1 MSERDSLKNSYFT
14 HRGTSTPLEYASRI
28 QQYAQQLRE
37 EQAFRTQ
44 IVQHIATDIHLHL
57 TRLKPELTNKSFNLS
72 KAVIYLEK
80 LFRNIFQEQE
90 FWEQKAT
97 WIVSHLDAWSLEG
110 KEPDHPTLLISKTT
124 GIYSTTEDKEFYI
137 ISLCA
142 SKTAGEFLQKFNLY
156 SLSLE
161 TLQSLLGM
169 EPQNSMPATKAPLF
183 QTHEDTPVMTS
194 QPYLTGVQACFGAE
208 LWEDVDGIPRF
219 RRFFGEGFI
228 EHNIIQHHPETNRL
242 ELVAGN
248 AAWEIIHQLGLE
260 TAYMFL
266 LFASYATDME
276 RPWEGTF
283 SFKATDVISMG
294 LFNWNKRSDLS
305 LDQKLKKLGELAQ
318 RVASLSIAINNLDL
332 KLMTYAAEIQ
342 AMWRI
347 KLQYLGQL
355 SLTVDSDKPNKIS
368 YEPEEPTEL
377 IITVGPND
385 WVKPFQDS
393 GNFSSL
399 YEYGFLAK
407 STLLINPYRQPM
419 AAALAVFLTIMSRIQ
434 TSGKY
439 KIKTLLNRLGY
450 LSKESHL
457 QTIQNNRQ
465 KRNELIEKWD
475 NALLTLHELGWQIE
489 FDPDTYLESIQPSWK
504 REEVQHLECKR
515 RPRNWLELWLE
526 AYVII
531 KPTPKIQTKLE
542 AINGKAL
549 PATRVKRRKSKK
561 SGKDTN
567 SRRQIPGWVLAKAL
581 ELKGW
586 SYAHLAEQLGVH
598 KSLPGKWIR
607 GDRKIQPM
615 HLQLIW
621 QWLDSELHQVLGS
634 QSL

>member
-1 MSERDSLKNSYFT
+1 ML
-14 HRGTSTPLEYASRI
+14 
-28 QQYAQQLRE
+28 
-37 EQAFRTQ
+37 
-44 IVQHIATDIHLHL
+44 AT
-57 TRLKPELTNKSFNLS
+57 E
-72 KAVIYLEK
+72 
-80 LFRNIFQEQE
+80 
-90 FWEQKAT
+90 
-97 WIVSHLDAWSLEG
+97 
-110 KEPDHPTLLISKTT
+110 
-124 GIYSTTEDKEFYI
+124 
-137 ISLCA
+137 
-142 SKTAGEFLQKFNLY
+142 
-156 SLSLE
+156 
-161 TLQSLLGM
+161 
-169 EPQNSMPATKAPLF
+169 APLF
-183 QTHEDTPVMTS
+183 QTHDDTPVMTS

-219 RRFFGEGFI
+219 RRFFGKGFI

-248 AAWEIIHQLGLE
+248 AAWEIINQLGLE

-276 RPWEGTF
+276 KPWEGTF
-283 SFKATDVISMG
+283 SFKATDVINMG

-305 LDQKLKKLGELAQ
+305 LGQKLKKLGELAQ
-318 RVASLSIAINNLDL
+318 QVASLSIAINNLDL

-342 AMWRI
+342 AMWRL

-355 SLTVDSDKPNKIS
+355 SLTVDSNQPNKIS

-377 IITVGPND
+377 IITAGPND

-504 REEVQHLECKR
+504 REEIQRLECKR

-549 PATRVKRRKSKK
+549 PATQVKRRKSKK
-561 SGKDTN
+561 STTDTN
-567 SRRQIPGWVLAKAL
+567 TRRQIPGWVLAKAL

-598 KSLPGKWIR
+598 KSLPG
-607 GDRKIQPM
+607 
-615 HLQLIW
+615 
-621 QWLDSELHQVLGS
+621 
-634 QSL
+634 

>member
-1 MSERDSLKNSYFT
+1 MVERNSLKDSYFT
-14 HRGTSTPLEYASRI
+14 HRGTSTPDEYASRI

-44 IVQHIATDIHLHL
+44 IAQHIATDIHLHL
-57 TRLKPELTNKSFNLS
+57 TQLKPELTNKSFNLS

-80 LFRNIFQEQE
+80 VFKNIFQEQK

-97 WIVSHLDAWSLEG
+97 WILSHLDAWSLEG
-110 KEPDHPTLLISKTT
+110 KEPEPSTLLICWT
-124 GIYSTTEDKEFYI
+124 GSNYSTKDEKESYI

-142 SKTAGEFLQKFNLY
+142 SKTAGELLHKFNLY
-156 SLSLE
+156 SLPLE
-161 TLQSLLGM
+161 TLQSFVGIA
-169 EPQNSMPATKAPLF
+169 QQKSMPATKAPLF
-183 QTHEDTPVMTS
+183 QTYEDTPVMTS

-208 LWEDVDGIPRF
+208 LWEDVDGIPCF
-219 RRFFGEGFI
+219 RRFFGKGFI

-248 AAWEIIHQLGLE
+248 AAWEIINQLGLE

-276 RPWEGTF
+276 KPWEGTF

-305 LDQKLKKLGELAQ
+305 IGQKLKKLGELAQ
-318 RVASLSIAINNLDL
+318 QVASLSIAINNLDL

-342 AMWRI
+342 AMWRL

-355 SLTVDSDKPNKIS
+355 SLTIDSNKPNKIS

-377 IITVGPND
+377 IITAGPND

-450 LSKESHL
+450 LSKESQL

-504 REEVQHLECKR
+504 REEIQRLECKR

-542 AINGKAL
+542 TINGKAL

-561 SGKDTN
+561 SGTN
-567 SRRQIPGWVLAKAL
+567 TNRRQIPGWVLAKAL

-621 QWLDSELHQVLGS
+621 QWLGPELHQVLGS
-634 QSL
+634 QSI

>member
-1 MSERDSLKNSYFT
+1 MSERNSLKDSDFT
-14 HRGTSTPLEYASRI
+14 LRGTSTPDEYASRI

-44 IVQHIATDIHLHL
+44 IAQHIATDIHLHL

-72 KAVIYLEK
+72 KAVIYLEN
-80 LFRNIFQEQE
+80 LFKNIFQKQE

-97 WIVSHLDAWSLEG
+97 WILSHLDAWSLEG
-110 KEPDHPTLLISKTT
+110 KEPDSSTLLICWT
-124 GIYSTTEDKEFYI
+124 GVNYSTSDEKESYI

-142 SKTAGEFLQKFNLY
+142 SKTAGELLHKFNLY
-156 SLSLE
+156 SLPLE
-161 TLQSLLGM
+161 TLQSFLGM
-169 EPQNSMPATKAPLF
+169 AKQKSMPATEAPLF
-183 QTHEDTPVMTS
+183 QTHDDTPVMTS

-219 RRFFGEGFI
+219 RRFFGKGFI

-248 AAWEIIHQLGLE
+248 AAWEIINQLGLE

-283 SFKATDVISMG
+283 SFKATDVINMG

-305 LDQKLKKLGELAQ
+305 LGQKLKKLGELAQ
-318 RVASLSIAINNLDL
+318 QVASLSIAINNLDL

-342 AMWRI
+342 AMWRL

-355 SLTVDSDKPNKIS
+355 SLTIDSNKPNKIS

-377 IITVGPND
+377 IITAGPND

-419 AAALAVFLTIMSRIQ
+419 AAALAVFLTIMSRIK

-450 LSKESHL
+450 LSKESQL

-489 FDPDTYLESIQPSWK
+489 FDSDTYLESIQPSWK
-504 REEVQHLECKR
+504 REEIQRIECKR
-515 RPRNWLELWLE
+515 RPRNWLEFWLE

-549 PATRVKRRKSKK
+549 PATRVKRRKSRK
-561 SGKDTN
+561 SGTN
-567 SRRQIPGWVLAKAL
+567 TNRRQIPGWVLAKAL

-586 SYAHLAEQLGVH
+586 SYAHLAQQLGLH

-607 GDRKIQPM
+607 GDRKIQPI
-615 HLQLIW
+615 HLQWIW
-621 QWLDSELHQVLGS
+621 QWLGPELHQVLGS
-634 QSL
+634 QSI

>member
-1 MSERDSLKNSYFT
+1 MSERNSRKDSDLT
-14 HRGTSTPLEYASRI
+14 HRKTSTPDEYASRI

-37 EQAFRTQ
+37 EKDFKTQ
-44 IVQHIATDIHLHL
+44 IAQHIATDIHLHL
-57 TRLKPELTNKSFNLS
+57 TRLKPELTNKYFNLT
-72 KAVIYLEK
+72 KAVICVENVLK
-80 LFRNIFQEQE
+80 NIFKNQE

-97 WIVSHLDAWSLEG
+97 WILSHLTAWIIEG
-110 KEPDHPTLLISKTT
+110 KAPDFATIILSNTA
-124 GIYSTTEDKEFYI
+124 GFYSTKEEKEFYI

-142 SKTAGEFLQKFNLY
+142 SNTAEEFLQKFELY
-156 SLSLE
+156 KLSLE
-161 TLQSLLGM
+161 ALQSLLGM
-169 EPQNSMPATKAPLF
+169 EHQKSMPATKAPLF
-183 QTHEDTPVMTS
+183 QTYDDTPVMTS

-219 RRFFGEGFI
+219 RRFFGKGFI

-248 AAWEIIHQLGLE
+248 AAWEIINQLGIE

-276 RPWEGTF
+276 KPWEGTF

-305 LDQKLKKLGELAQ
+305 LGQKLKKLGELAQ
-318 RVASLSIAINNLDL
+318 QVASLSIAINNLDL

-342 AMWRI
+342 AMWRL

-355 SLTVDSDKPNKIS
+355 SLTMDSNQPDKIS

-377 IITVGPND
+377 IITAGPND

-393 GNFSSL
+393 ENFSSL

-407 STLLINPYRQPM
+407 STLLINPYRQPI

-475 NALLTLHELGWQIE
+475 NALLTLHELGWQIK

-504 REEVQHLECKR
+504 LEESKHIEGKR

-531 KPTPKIQTKLE
+531 KPTQKIQTKLE

-549 PATRVKRRKSKK
+549 PAERVKRRKSKK
-561 SGKDTN
+561 SSKKTN
-567 SRRQIPGWVLAKAL
+567 RRHIPGWVLAKAL

-586 SYAHLAEQLGVH
+586 SYAYLAEQLGVH

-621 QWLDSELHQVLGS
+621 QWLDSELHQVMGS

>member
-1 MSERDSLKNSYFT
+1 
-14 HRGTSTPLEYASRI
+14 
-28 QQYAQQLRE
+28 
-37 EQAFRTQ
+37 
-44 IVQHIATDIHLHL
+44 
-57 TRLKPELTNKSFNLS
+57 
-72 KAVIYLEK
+72 
-80 LFRNIFQEQE
+80 
-90 FWEQKAT
+90 
-97 WIVSHLDAWSLEG
+97 
-110 KEPDHPTLLISKTT
+110 
-124 GIYSTTEDKEFYI
+124 
-137 ISLCA
+137 
-142 SKTAGEFLQKFNLY
+142 
-156 SLSLE
+156 
-161 TLQSLLGM
+161 
-169 EPQNSMPATKAPLF
+169 
-183 QTHEDTPVMTS
+183 
-194 QPYLTGVQACFGAE
+194 
-208 LWEDVDGIPRF
+208 
-219 RRFFGEGFI
+219 
-228 EHNIIQHHPETNRL
+228 
-242 ELVAGN
+242 
-248 AAWEIIHQLGLE
+248 
-260 TAYMFL
+260 
-266 LFASYATDME
+266 
-276 RPWEGTF
+276 
-283 SFKATDVISMG
+283 
-294 LFNWNKRSDLS
+294 
-305 LDQKLKKLGELAQ
+305 LGELAQ
-318 RVASLSIAINNLDL
+318 QVASLSIAINNLDL

-342 AMWRI
+342 AMWRL

-355 SLTVDSDKPNKIS
+355 SLTVDSDQPNKIS

-377 IITVGPND
+377 IITAGPND

-457 QTIQNNRQ
+457 QMIQNNRQ

-504 REEVQHLECKR
+504 REEIQRLECKR
-515 RPRNWLELWLE
+515 RPHKWLELWLE

-531 KPTPKIQTKLE
+531 KPTPRIQTKLE
-542 AINGKAL
+542 AINSKTL

-561 SGKDTN
+561 SGTDTN
-567 SRRQIPGWVLAKAL
+567 NRRQIPGWVLAKAL

-586 SYAHLAEQLGVH
+586 SYAHLAEQLGLH

-621 QWLDSELHQVLGS
+621 QWLGPELYQVLGS
-634 QSL
+634 QSI

>member
-1 MSERDSLKNSYFT
+1 M
-14 HRGTSTPLEYASRI
+14 TPDEYASRI
-28 QQYAQQLRE
+28 QKYAKQLRE
-37 EQAFRTQ
+37 EKDFKTQ
-44 IVQHIATDIHLHL
+44 TAQYIATNIHRHL
-57 TRLKPELTNKSFNLS
+57 TRLKPELANKSFNLT
-72 KAVIYLEK
+72 KAVIHLKNLLE
-80 LFRNIFQEQE
+80 NIFQDQE

-97 WIVSHLDAWSLEG
+97 WILSHLDAWSQEG
-110 KEPDHPTLLISKTT
+110 IEPDSATRLINRMLGLYSKK
-124 GIYSTTEDKEFYI
+124 EDKEFYI
-137 ISLCA
+137 ISFCA
-142 SKTAGEFLQKFNLY
+142 FETAEEFLQKENLY
-156 SLSLE
+156 SRSLE
-161 TLQSLLGM
+161 TLQSMLGM
-169 EPQNSMPATKAPLF
+169 EPQESIPATQAPLF
-183 QTHEDTPVMTS
+183 QTYDDTPVMTS
-194 QPYLTGVQACFGAE
+194 LPYLTGVQACFGAE
-208 LWEDVDGIPRF
+208 LWEDVDGIPGF
-219 RRFFGEGFI
+219 RRIFGKGFI

-248 AAWEIIHQLGLE
+248 AAWEIINQLGIE
-260 TAYMFL
+260 TTYMFL

-276 RPWEGTF
+276 KPWEGTF

-305 LDQKLKKLGELAQ
+305 LGQKLKKLGELAQ
-318 RVASLSIAINNLDL
+318 QVASLSIAINNLDL
-332 KLMTYAAEIQ
+332 KLMTYTAEIQ
-342 AMWRI
+342 PMWLL

-355 SLTVDSDKPNKIS
+355 SWTMDSSQPNKVS

-377 IITVGPND
+377 IITAGPND

-393 GNFSSL
+393 EKFFCL

-407 STLLINPYRQPM
+407 STLLINPYRQPL
-419 AAALAVFLTIMSRIQ
+419 AAALAVFLTIMSRIN

-457 QTIQNNRQ
+457 QTIQNNRH

-489 FDPDTYLESIQPSWK
+489 FDPDTYLESIEPSWK
-504 REEVQHLECKR
+504 LEESKHIEGKR

-531 KPTPKIQTKLE
+531 KPTSKIQAKLE
-542 AINGKAL
+542 GINNGKAL
-549 PATRVKRRKSKK
+549 PAKRVKQRNSKK
-561 SGKDTN
+561 SSKDTN
-567 SRRQIPGWVLAKAL
+567 RRQIPGWVLEKAL
-581 ELKGW
+581 KLKGW
-586 SYAHLAEQLGVH
+586 SFAYLAEQLEVH

-621 QWLDSELHQVLGS
+621 KWLDSELHQVLGS
-634 QSL
+634 QSI

>member
-1 MSERDSLKNSYFT
+1 M
-14 HRGTSTPLEYASRI
+14 
-28 QQYAQQLRE
+28 
-37 EQAFRTQ
+37 
-44 IVQHIATDIHLHL
+44 
-57 TRLKPELTNKSFNLS
+57 
-72 KAVIYLEK
+72 EK
-80 LFRNIFQEQE
+80 
-90 FWEQKAT
+90 
-97 WIVSHLDAWSLEG
+97 
-110 KEPDHPTLLISKTT
+110 
-124 GIYSTTEDKEFYI
+124 
-137 ISLCA
+137 
-142 SKTAGEFLQKFNLY
+142 
-156 SLSLE
+156 
-161 TLQSLLGM
+161 
-169 EPQNSMPATKAPLF
+169 
-183 QTHEDTPVMTS
+183 
-194 QPYLTGVQACFGAE
+194 
-208 LWEDVDGIPRF
+208 
-219 RRFFGEGFI
+219 
-228 EHNIIQHHPETNRL
+228 
-242 ELVAGN
+242 
-248 AAWEIIHQLGLE
+248 
-260 TAYMFL
+260 
-266 LFASYATDME
+266 
-276 RPWEGTF
+276 PWEGAF

-305 LDQKLKKLGELAQ
+305 LGQKLKKLGDLAQ

-332 KLMTYAAEIQ
+332 KLMTYVAEIQ
-342 AMWRI
+342 AMWRL

-355 SLTVDSDKPNKIS
+355 SLTVDSNKPNKIS

-377 IITVGPND
+377 IITAGPND

-450 LSKESHL
+450 LSKESQL

-504 REEVQHLECKR
+504 REEIQRLECKR

-542 AINGKAL
+542 TINGKAL

-561 SGKDTN
+561 SGTN
-567 SRRQIPGWVLAKAL
+567 TNRRQIPGWVLAKAL

-621 QWLDSELHQVLGS
+621 QWLGPELHQVLGS
-634 QSL
+634 QSI

>member
-1 MSERDSLKNSYFT
+1 MIERDSLKDSYFT
-14 HRGTSTPLEYASRI
+14 LRGTNTPEEYASRI

-44 IVQHIATDIHLHL
+44 IAQHIATDIHLHL

-80 LFRNIFQEQE
+80 LFKNIFQKQE

-97 WIVSHLDAWSLEG
+97 WILSHLDAWSLEG
-110 KEPDHPTLLISKTT
+110 KEPDPSTLLICWT
-124 GIYSTTEDKEFYI
+124 GGNYSTTDEKESYI

-142 SKTAGEFLQKFNLY
+142 SKTAGELLQKFNLY
-156 SLSLE
+156 SLPLE
-161 TLQSLLGM
+161 TLQSILGM
-169 EPQNSMPATKAPLF
+169 AQQKSMPATEAPLF

-208 LWEDVDGIPRF
+208 LWENVDGIPRF
-219 RRFFGEGFI
+219 RRFFGKGFI

-248 AAWEIIHQLGLE
+248 AAWEIINQLGLE

-283 SFKATDVISMG
+283 SFKATDVINMG

-305 LDQKLKKLGELAQ
+305 LGQKLKKLGELAQ
-318 RVASLSIAINNLDL
+318 QVASLSIAINNLDL

-342 AMWRI
+342 AMWRL

-355 SLTVDSDKPNKIS
+355 SLTMDSNQPDKIS

-377 IITVGPND
+377 IITAGPND

-489 FDPDTYLESIQPSWK
+489 FDLDTYLESIQPSWK
-504 REEVQHLECKR
+504 LEESKHIEGKR

-549 PATRVKRRKSKK
+549 PATRVKRRQSKK
-561 SGKDTN
+561 FGTDTN

-586 SYAHLAEQLGVH
+586 SYAHLAEQLGLH

-621 QWLDSELHQVLGS
+621 QWLDSELHQVMGS
-634 QSL
+634 QSI

>member
-1 MSERDSLKNSYFT
+1 MIERDSLKHSYFT
-14 HRGTSTPLEYASRI
+14 LRGTSTPDEYASRI

-37 EQAFRTQ
+37 EKNFKTQ
-44 IVQHIATDIHLHL
+44 IAQHIATDIHLHL
-57 TRLKPELTNKSFNLS
+57 TRLKPELTNKSFNLT
-72 KAVIYLEK
+72 KTVIRLEN
-80 LFRNIFQEQE
+80 LFKNIFQDQE
-90 FWEQKAT
+90 FWERKAI
-97 WIVSHLDAWSLEG
+97 WILSHLDAWSIEG
-110 KEPDHPTLLISKTT
+110 KEPDFATLLISKTT
-124 GIYSTTEDKEFYI
+124 GFYSRKEDKEFYI

-161 TLQSLLGM
+161 ALQSVLGM
-169 EPQNSMPATKAPLF
+169 ESQESMPATKAPLF
-183 QTHEDTPVMTS
+183 QTYDDTPVMTS
-194 QPYLTGVQACFGAE
+194 QPYLTGVQACLGAE

-219 RRFFGEGFI
+219 RRFFGKGFI

-260 TAYMFL
+260 TAYIFL

-276 RPWEGTF
+276 KPWEGTF
-283 SFKATDVISMG
+283 SFKATDVINMG
-294 LFNWNKRSDLS
+294 LFNWNKRSDLT
-305 LDQKLKKLGELAQ
+305 LGQKLKKLGELAQ
-318 RVASLSIAINNLDL
+318 QVASLSIAINNLDL

-342 AMWRI
+342 AMWRL
-347 KLQYLGQL
+347 KLQYMGQL
-355 SLTVDSDKPNKIS
+355 SLTVDSNQPDKIS
-368 YEPEEPTEL
+368 YEPEEPIEL
-377 IITVGPND
+377 IITAGPND

-504 REEVQHLECKR
+504 LEESKHIEGKR

-531 KPTPKIQTKLE
+531 RPTPKIQTKLE

-549 PATRVKRRKSKK
+549 RATRVKRRKSKK
-561 SGKDTN
+561 SGTDTN
-567 SRRQIPGWVLAKAL
+567 RRQIPGWVLAKAL

-621 QWLDSELHQVLGS
+621 QWLSPQLYQVLGS
-634 QSL
+634 QSI

>member
-1 MSERDSLKNSYFT
+1 MIERNSLKDSYSSL
-14 HRGTSTPLEYASRI
+14 RETSSPDEYASRI
-28 QQYAQQLRE
+28 QQYAQKLRE

-44 IVQHIATDIHLHL
+44 IAQHIATDIHLHL
-57 TRLKPELTNKSFNLS
+57 TRIKPELTNKSFNLDN
-72 KAVIYLEK
+72 AVIYLEK
-80 LFRNIFQEQE
+80 LFKNIFQEQE

-97 WIVSHLDAWSLEG
+97 WILSHFDAWSLEG
-110 KEPDHPTLLISKTT
+110 KEPEPSTILLCWT
-124 GIYSTTEDKEFYI
+124 GVNYSTTDEKESYI

-142 SKTAGEFLQKFNLY
+142 SKTAGELLHKFNLY
-156 SLSLE
+156 SLPLE

-169 EPQNSMPATKAPLF
+169 VQQKPIPATKAPLF

-219 RRFFGEGFI
+219 RRFFGKGFI

-248 AAWEIIHQLGLE
+248 AAWEIINQLGIE

-276 RPWEGTF
+276 KPWEGTF

-305 LDQKLKKLGELAQ
+305 LGQKLKKLGELAQ
-318 RVASLSIAINNLDL
+318 QVASLSIAINNLDL
-332 KLMTYAAEIQ
+332 KLMTYAVEIQ
-342 AMWRI
+342 AMWRL
-347 KLQYLGQL
+347 KLQYLGQF
-355 SLTVDSDKPNKIS
+355 SLTMDSNQPDKIS

-377 IITVGPND
+377 IITAGPND

-393 GNFSSL
+393 ENFSSL

-407 STLLINPYRQPM
+407 STLVINPYRQPM

-450 LSKESHL
+450 LSKESQL

-489 FDPDTYLESIQPSWK
+489 FDPGTYLESIQPSWK
-504 REEVQHLECKR
+504 REEIQRIECRR
-515 RPRNWLELWLE
+515 RPHNWLELWLE

-542 AINGKAL
+542 AINSKAL

-567 SRRQIPGWVLAKAL
+567 RRQIPGWVLAKAL

-586 SYAHLAEQLGVH
+586 SYAHLAEQLGLH

-634 QSL
+634 Q